1 MSGVLG
7 SAAARIGAFTQRF
20 LSEVVASAVTTAC
33 VAGATAAYLN
43 YESLTTQEP
52 DLSAL
57 LAPHPEKGAVAFVWA
72 PKPAASPAAAPAAS
86 PAAGKRKPAA
96 GATVAAARKPVT
108 PPARPKVETSA
119 LHSGIPGREDDVL
132 AAPLPD
138 IEEPAFDVP
147 SIDAHGR
154 ALPFTTPV
162 EGHVAAS
169 GATPLDD
176 QGKILGV
183 KMAVD
188 IPSGDDMVQGV
199 RSLGSAVTSL
209 IP

>member
-1 MSGVLG
+1 MAGVLG

-43 YESLTTQEP
+43 YESLTTKEP

-57 LAPHPEKGAVAFVWA
+57 LAPQAEEGAVAFVWA
-72 PKPAASPAAAPAAS
+72 PKPAAAPAAS
-86 PAAGKRKPAA
+86 PAAGKRKPASA
-96 GATVAAARKPVT
+96 ATVAAVRKPAL
-108 PPARPKVETSA
+108 PPNRPKVETGA

-132 AAPLPD
+132 AAPLPA

-147 SIDAHGR
+147 SLDAHDS

-162 EGHVAAS
+162 EGHVAVS

-176 QGKILGV
+176 ERKILGV

-188 IPSGDDMVQGV
+188 IPTGKDMVQGV
-199 RSLGSAVTSL
+199 KSLGSAVTSL

>member
-7 SAAARIGAFTQRF
+7 SAAARIGAFMQRF

-43 YESLTTQEP
+43 YESLTMKEP
-52 DLSAL
+52 DISAL
-57 LAPHPEKGAVAFVWA
+57 LAPAPEKGAVAFVRT
-72 PKPAASPAAAPAAS
+72 PKSAPA
-86 PAAGKRKPAA
+86 PATTPVTAKRKPASA
-96 GATVAAARKPVT
+96 ATVAAARKPAT
-108 PPARPKVETSA
+108 PPTRPKIETSA

-132 AAPLPD
+132 AAPLPA

-147 SIDAHGR
+147 SVDAHEG
-154 ALPFTTPV
+154 ALPFAAPV
-162 EGHVAAS
+162 EGNVAAS
-169 GATPLDD
+169 GATPFE
-176 QGKILGV
+176 QGHGKILGV
-183 KMAVD
+183 KMAID

-199 RSLGSAVTSL
+199 KNIGSAVSSL

>member
-7 SAAARIGAFTQRF
+7 SAAARIGALMQRF

-43 YESLTTQEP
+43 YESLTTKEP

-57 LAPHPEKGAVAFVWA
+57 LAPAPEKGALAFVRT
-72 PKPAASPAAAPAAS
+72 PKPAPTPPTTPVAT
-86 PAAGKRKPAA
+86 KRKPASTA
-96 GATVAAARKPVT
+96 SVAARKPAT

-132 AAPLPD
+132 AAPLPA

-147 SIDAHGR
+147 SVDAHEG
-154 ALPFTTPV
+154 ALPFATPV
-162 EGHVAAS
+162 EGNVAAS
-169 GATPLDD
+169 GSTPFD
-176 QGKILGV
+176 QEQRKILGV
-183 KMAVD
+183 KMAID

-199 RSLGSAVTSL
+199 KNIGSAVSSL

>member
-43 YESLTTQEP
+43 YESLTTKEP

-57 LAPHPEKGAVAFVWA
+57 LAPAPEKGAVAFVRT
-72 PKPAASPAAAPAAS
+72 PKPAPAPATN
-86 PAAGKRKPAA
+86 PVAAKRKPAA
-96 GATVAAARKPVT
+96 ATVAATRKPAI
-108 PPARPKVETSA
+108 PPTRPKVETSA
-119 LHSGIPGREDDVL
+119 LHSGIPGRDDDVL
-132 AAPLPD
+132 AAPLPA

-147 SIDAHGR
+147 SVDAHEG
-154 ALPFTTPV
+154 ALPFATPV
-162 EGHVAAS
+162 EGNVAAS
-169 GATPLDD
+169 GATPFE
-176 QGKILGV
+176 QEQQKILGV
-183 KMAVD
+183 KMAID

-199 RSLGSAVTSL
+199 KSIGSAVSSL